1 METVY
6 SELQVGNLL
15 LLRNMMLSHDLS
27 KVNSFIVSKG
37 AMKNFKEM
45 FPPAK
50 MFPLAVM
57 TNPS

>member
-1 METVY
+1 
-6 SELQVGNLL
+6 
-15 LLRNMMLSHDLS
+15 MMLSHDLS